1 MLLPG
6 GTPLPAVPRAQHS
19 LDKIA
24 GTHEP
29 SGYYIF
35 YETDILEE
43 SNTEEQVWEDLQV
56 QQVCGKKDRSSR

>member
-19 LDKIA
+19 LDNIA

-29 SGYYIF
+29 SGYHIF
-35 YETDILEE
+35 YETDTLEE
-43 SNTEEQVWEDLQV
+43 SNTEEQV
-56 QQVCGKKDRSSR
+56 